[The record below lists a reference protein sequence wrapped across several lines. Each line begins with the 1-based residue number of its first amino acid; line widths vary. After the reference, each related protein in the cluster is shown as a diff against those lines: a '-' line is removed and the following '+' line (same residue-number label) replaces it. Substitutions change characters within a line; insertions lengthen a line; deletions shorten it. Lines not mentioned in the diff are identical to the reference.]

1 MAPNAELLT
10 ASEAAVVAAV
20 SVRDIHRLIDESIL
34 PDSFVGEGKG
44 RHILAAACSLIAF
57 YFESGKRLTAEER
70 LWAIKNAE
78 PRLCGDRTLPALLK
92 EDWTFRHEFLTIDL
106 RPFLRRTSER
116 LARLKQARAMVV
128 SSPEVLSG
136 TPVIRGTRVPVYDV
150 AASVAAGI
158 PRDRILAGYPSLKP
172 DQLDLAALYAEAVPP
187 RGRPRIRR
195 EPPRD
200 ASVITERRAGARLNQ
215 LTTARR
221 AVSSLPQV
229 LGGTVVFKGTRI
241 PVHDIADMLANGDTP
256 DAIVRAYPRLD
267 KERVRLAR
275 IYAAAYPR
283 RGGRV

>member
-1 MAPNAELLT
+1 MAGNTELLT
-10 ASEAAVVAAV
+10 ASEAAFVAAV
-20 SVRDIHRLIDESIL
+20 SVRDIHRLIDENIL
-34 PDSFVGEGKG
+34 PKSFVGEGTG
-44 RHILAAACSLIAF
+44 RHVLAAACSLIAF

-70 LWAIKNAE
+70 LWAIQNAE
-78 PRLCGDRTLPALLK
+78 PRLRGDRTLPALLK

-136 TPVIRGTRVPVYDV
+136 TPVIRGTRVPVYDL
-150 AASVAAGI
+150 AASIAAGI

-172 DQLDLAALYAEAVPP
+172 DQVDLAALYAEAVPP

-195 EPPRD
+195 EVPKG
-200 ASVITERRAGARLNQ
+200 AAVITSRLGRASLNQ
-215 LTTARR
+215 LTKARR
-221 AVSSLPQV
+221 AVSSSAQV
-229 LGGTVVFKGTRI
+229 LGGRAVFKGTRI

-256 DAIVRAYPRLD
+256 EAIVRAYPRLD

-283 RGGRV
+283 RAARV